1 MSTRRTVYLDERPV
15 RRKKRKKKTGKM
27 LVWLFV
33 LAVFVLAILVLLN
46 VIPSLLVKKDVTI
59 EAGDAIPGVSI
70 FVNGGEGQAKLLT
83 EIPAEPLPVGEYPV
97 EIRLLGK
104 KITSTL
110 HVEDTVAPMF
120 QVQDVEI
127 VYGTEISPEDFVT
140 KIVDATECKVQFQE
154 QPDFTQ
160 AGTQNVRLVVTDAGN
175 NFAMDR
181 ATLTIIS
188 DTTPPVITGVQEQT
202 ITVGDSVS
210 YKKGVE
216 VTDDMDTSV
225 SLEIDNSAVD
235 TGRIGDYKVVY
246 SATDKAGNT
255 TVVETVLHVKPK
267 EKKADEQ
274 ATITAEYV
282 EAEADRILY
291 KIINSD
297 MTQYEII
304 RAIYDWCHEKV
315 AYSDGAS
322 KNDWVQGA
330 YDGLV
335 NRKGD
340 CYTYA
345 MTAKVLLTRA
355 GITNKDIEKIPTP
368 TTMHYWNLVDIGE
381 GWHHFDTCR
390 RADGSTF
397 FYKTDAELM
406 EYSNSHKGTHNY
418 DRTIY
423 TDIP

>member
-15 RRKKRKKKTGKM
+15 RRKKRKKKTGKT

>member
-15 RRKKRKKKTGKM
+15 RRKKRKKKSGKT

>member
-1 MSTRRTVYLDERPV
+1 METRRDLGWQPQGRTAGK
-15 RRKKRKKKTGKM
+15 RRRKRKKGRSNVI
-27 LVWLFV
+27 LALLIIILLFV
-33 LAVFVLAILVLLN
+33 LVYILLPGFCIKSELRA
-46 VIPSLLVKKDVTI
+46 
-59 EAGDAIPGVSI
+59 EAGDPVPAADAYMSMLSGSIVS
-70 FVNGGEGQAKLLT
+70 GPEGDTLQA
-83 EIPAEPLPVGEYPV
+83 GDYDV
-97 EIRLLGK
+97 EISVLGRTGTCK
-104 KITSTL
+104 L
-110 HVEDTVAPMF
+110 HVEDTIAPVF
-120 QVQDVEI
+120 GTRDQEI
-127 VYGTEISPEDFVT
+127 MLGNSVSAVDFVT
-140 KIVDATECKVQFQE
+140 EVQDATECRIEFREKPNLYVAGVQ
-154 QPDFTQ
+154 T
-160 AGTQNVRLVVTDAGN
+160 VKLIVTDAGN
-175 NFAMDR
+175 NFTLGQAK
-181 ATLTIIS
+181 LTIIS
-188 DTTPPVITGVQEQT
+188 DTTPPVITGVSDQT
-202 ITVGDSVS
+202 ITVGDSIS

-216 VTDDMDTSV
+216 VTDDIDTEV
-225 SLEIDNSAVD
+225 SLEIDNSQVD
-235 TGRIGDYKVVY
+235 TGKIGDYRVVY
-246 SATDKAGNT
+246 SATDKAGNHT
-255 TVVETVLHVKPK
+255 DITATIHVIPK
-267 EKKADEQ
+267 EKKQEDVA
-274 ATITAEYV
+274 ITAEFV

-291 KIINSD
+291 KIINSE
-297 MTQYEII
+297 MSQMEII

-335 NRKGD
+335 NRRGD

-368 TTMHYWNLVDIGE
+368 TTMHYWNLVDVGE

-423 TDIP
+423 TDIQ